1 MLLVID
7 TGNTTTAA
15 GVYDGGELIAHWRL
29 SSILR
34 THDELGSYFL
44 SLIATKGLKP
54 SDIHGAA
61 FASVVPSL
69 DFPMTEAIRQYF
81 GVDPLQVNGLTDTGM
96 KILCDNPREV
106 GADRIVNAVAGRE
119 KYGMPL
125 IVADYGTAITFDV
138 VSPEGAYMGGAISP
152 GLMSGISALFS
163 KAAKLPQVALNIP
176 ASVIGRNTEQA
187 IQSGILFGNAG
198 LTDRIVDM
206 IHDEPGMKG
215 AKVIATGG
223 HAGLMAKVSERID
236 VVDKWLTLEGL
247 KMIFERVNG

>member
-1 MLLVID
+1 MLMVID

-15 GVYDGGELIAHWRL
+15 GVFDGEELIAHWRL
-29 SSILR
+29 SSTLR
-34 THDELGSYFL
+34 TSDEFGMDLISLLG
-44 SLIATKGLKP
+44 TKGLKP
-54 SDIHGAA
+54 SDITGVAL
-61 FASVVPSL
+61 ASVVPSL
-69 DFPMTEAIRQYF
+69 DFPMTEAVKQYF
-81 GVDPLQVNGLTDTGM
+81 GVTPLQVNGTTDTGM
-96 KILCDNPREV
+96 KILTDNPREV
-106 GADRIVNAVAGRE
+106 GADRIVNALAGRE
-119 KYGMPL
+119 KYGKPL

-138 VSPEGAYMGGAISP
+138 VSPEGSYMGGAIAP
-152 GLMSGISALFS
+152 GLTSSISALFS

-206 IHDEPGMKG
+206 IRAEPGMSG
-215 AKVIATGG
+215 AQVIATGG

-247 KMIFERVNG
+247 KMIYERVNS

>member
-15 GVYDGGELIAHWRL
+15 GVYDGETLIAQWRL

-54 SDIHGAA
+54 SDIHGVA

-69 DFPMTEAIRQYF
+69 DFPITEAMRQYF

-96 KILCDNPREV
+96 KILCDNPGEV
-106 GADRIVNAVAGRE
+106 GADRIVNAVAGRK

-138 VSPEGAYMGGAISP
+138 VSPEGAYMGGVIAP

-163 KAAKLPQVALNIP
+163 KAAKLPQVALKIP
-176 ASVIGRNTEQA
+176 ESVIGRNTEHA

-198 LTDRIVDM
+198 LTDRIIDM
-206 IHDEPGMKG
+206 IRDEPGMRG
-215 AKVIATGG
+215 AKVVATGG
-223 HAGLMAKVSERID
+223 HAGLMAEVSERID
-236 VVDKWLTLEGL
+236 AVDKWLTLEGL
-247 KMIFERVNG
+247 KMIFERVKA